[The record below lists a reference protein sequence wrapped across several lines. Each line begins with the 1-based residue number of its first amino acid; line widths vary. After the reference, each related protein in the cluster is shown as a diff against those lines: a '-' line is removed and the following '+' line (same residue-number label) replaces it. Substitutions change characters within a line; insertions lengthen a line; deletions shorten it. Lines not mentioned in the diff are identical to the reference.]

1 MATIR
6 EVAKAC
12 GVSTATVSHVLNGRF
27 ERVGEDTRVRV
38 LTKMREMGYRPPPME
53 ERQKAINTRNL
64 GLMAEDLSYSPIFTN
79 SYFAYV
85 LDGILEAAGLQGW
98 STTIFIQRMWHTN
111 IGQAIRRNY
120 DGRCDGLLLL
130 APASES
136 ETVNLLHERGVPM
149 VMIGATSWL
158 KGISSVDIDNRAT
171 ASAAANYLI
180 EHGHTRIGYI
190 AAGHRSISSLEREEG
205 YRQALAAANLE
216 LRPEWIFYRW
226 DLRDRWPDGLVE
238 DFLAMPPQSRPT
250 AFVGWN
256 DLLAS
261 HVVNALVSHGISVP
275 RDVSIVSID
284 DGPEATKTVPALTTF
299 RQPLQLIGKR
309 SVELLIDH
317 IADGGRFAETVRFST
332 HLVERN
338 SVATIKRSS

>member
-27 ERVGEDTRVRV
+27 ERVGEETRVRV

-64 GLMAEDLSYSPIFTN
+64 GLMAENLSYSPIFTN

-98 STTIFIQRMWHTN
+98 STTIFIQRMWHAN
-111 IGQAIRRNY
+111 IGHAIRRNY

-136 ETVNLLHERGVPM
+136 ETVNLLHERGIPM

-158 KGISSVDIDNRAT
+158 KGISSVDIDNKAT
-171 ASAAANYLI
+171 AAAAATYLI
-180 EHGHTRIGYI
+180 EKGHSRIGYI
-190 AAGHRSISSLEREEG
+190 AAGYRSISSREREDG
-205 YRQALAAANLE
+205 YRQAMASAGLE
-216 LRPEWIFYRW
+216 IRSEWVFNKW
-226 DLRDRWPDGLVE
+226 DLRDQWPDGLV
-238 DFLAMPPQSRPT
+238 DSFLEMPIGVRPT

-256 DLLAS
+256 DVLAS
-261 HVVNALVSHGISVP
+261 DVVNALIQRGISVP
-275 RDVSIVSID
+275 KDVSIVSID
-284 DGPEATKTVPALTTF
+284 DGPEAGKCIPPLTTF

-317 IADGGRFAETVRFST
+317 IGDGGRFAETVRFST
-332 HLVERN
+332 HLVERQ
-338 SVATIKRSS
+338 SVASIRKSS

>member
-27 ERVGEDTRVRV
+27 ERVGEETRSRV
-38 LTKMREMGYRPPPME
+38 LTAMREMGYRPPPME
-53 ERQKAINTRNL
+53 EKQKAINTRNL
-64 GLMAEDLSYSPIFTN
+64 GFMAEDLSYSPIFTN
-79 SYFAYV
+79 SYFAYI

-120 DGRCDGLLLL
+120 DGRCDGLLLM
-130 APASES
+130 APAFES
-136 ETVNLLHERGVPM
+136 ETVNLLYERGVPM

-158 KGISSVDIDNRAT
+158 KGISSVDIDNQET
-171 ASAAANYLI
+171 ASAAAAYLM
-180 EHGHTRIGYI
+180 ER
-190 AAGHRSISSLEREEG
+190 GHRRIAYIGASKQSISSGEREIG
-205 YRQALAAANLE
+205 YRQALEKAGIE
-216 LRPEWIFYRW
+216 VRPEWVFSRW
-226 DLRDRWPDGLVE
+226 NMREDWPIGLV
-238 DFLAMPPQSRPT
+238 DAFLSMPVEYRPT
-250 AFVGWN
+250 AFVVWN
-256 DLLAS
+256 DVFAAEAVAAFIS
-261 HVVNALVSHGISVP
+261 RGVSIP
-275 RDVSIVSID
+275 RDLSIISID
-284 DGPEATKTVPALTTF
+284 DGPDAVKSACPLTTF

-332 HLVERN
+332 HVVERQ
-338 SVATIKRSS
+338 SVGPVKR

>member
-1 MATIR
+1 MMATIR

-27 ERVGEDTRVRV
+27 ERVGEETRVRV
-38 LTKMREMGYRPPPME
+38 LTTMREMGYRPPPME
-53 ERQKAINTRNL
+53 DRQKAIPTRNL
-64 GLMAEDLSYSPIFTN
+64 GFMAEDLSYSPIFTN

-120 DGRCDGLLLL
+120 DGRCDGLLLM
-130 APASES
+130 APAFES
-136 ETVNLLHERGVPM
+136 ETVNMLHERGVPM
-149 VMIGATSWL
+149 VMIGATSWI

-171 ASAAANYLI
+171 AAAATKYLI
-180 EHGHTRIGYI
+180 ERGHTRIGFI
-190 AAGHRSISSLEREEG
+190 AAGPRSISSREREEG
-205 YRQALAAANLE
+205 YRQGMVDAGLDPRADWVFSRWTLGG
-216 LRPEWIFYRW
+216 EW
-226 DLRDRWPDGLVE
+226 PHALVE
-238 DFLAMPPQSRPT
+238 AFLAMPLGQRPT

-256 DLLAS
+256 DVLAS
-261 HVVNALVSHGISVP
+261 QLITAFAGRGISVP
-275 RDVSIVSID
+275 KDVSLVSID
-284 DGPEATKTVPALTTF
+284 DGPEASRSTPALTTF

-332 HLVERN
+332 HLVERQ
-338 SVATIKRSS
+338 SVATYRG

>member
-27 ERVGEDTRVRV
+27 ERVGEETRARV
-38 LTKMREMGYRPPPME
+38 LSTMRKMGYRPPPME
-53 ERQKAINTRNL
+53 EGQKAINTRNL
-64 GLMAEDLSYSPIFTN
+64 GFMAEDLSYSPIFTN

-98 STTIFIQRMWHTN
+98 STTIFIQRMWHAN

-120 DGRCDGLLLL
+120 DGRCDGLLLM
-130 APASES
+130 APAFES

-158 KGISSVDIDNRAT
+158 KGISSVDIDNSAT
-171 ASAAANYLI
+171 ASAATNYLI
-180 EHGHTRIGYI
+180 ERGHRRIGYI
-190 AAGHRSISSLEREEG
+190 AAGNLSISSREREEG
-205 YRQALAAANLE
+205 YRQALSAGLE
-216 LRPEWIFYRW
+216 ARPDWVFSRW
-226 DLRDRWPDGLVE
+226 NLRDQWPDGLVDAFME
-238 DFLAMPPQSRPT
+238 MPVAERPT

-256 DLLAS
+256 DVLAS
-261 HVVNALVSHGISVP
+261 QVVAALAARGIAVP
-275 RDVSIVSID
+275 KDVSIVSID
-284 DGPEATKTVPALTTF
+284 DGPEASKCIPPLTTF

-317 IADGGRFAETVRFST
+317 IGDGGRFAETVRFST
-332 HLVERN
+332 HVVERQ
-338 SVATIKRSS
+338 SVSTIRNP